1 MEMKA
6 FLNHLKHVKEQAN
19 GSYMACCPSH
29 DDHNPS
35 LSIGLSPDGKRILVH
50 CFTGCPEEKILSS
63 LGLKK
68 SDLFI
73 NSYMGK
79 NIKNDDNKHI
89 YRYMD
94 ENGKLLYEKT
104 RADFGKKEKRFWFTD
119 ANGKKGIKDIDKRV
133 PYNLPNVIKADKIIF
148 VEGEKCAEA
157 VIAKGY
163 CATTLDS
170 GANSKWR
177 PEYAEYFKGKDVI
190 IIPDCDRPGMEYAKK
205 IQKGISGSKIICLP
219 EKEKGYDIADWLSD
233 GKTMEEVMQL
243 PLWEENDGEQVEEKH
258 SKRKTKE
265 KGTDVDTLL
274 DILQSFKI
282 DLYLNQ
288 VNAVYA
294 VIPNE
299 EHMETWQIKSSAFSE
314 WLQGVF
320 YKEEKRPIKAD
331 GIKQVIDILSARAK
345 FETRK
350 QIELYNRVAS
360 HEKGIWYDLS
370 NEKWQAIRITVDG
383 WSVENNPPIL
393 FERFNHQN
401 GQVLPKENGDINKI
415 FDYINLKE
423 DHVLFLCWMV
433 SCFVPEIPHAISII
447 YGEKGAAKSTACE
460 ILKMLIDPS
469 VLEHMTLENDQRTLV
484 INLTNHWYLPF
495 DNVSAIS
502 SSTSDMLCRAVTGG
516 GVQQRKLCTN
526 AEDYVFKFKRCLSI
540 NGINN
545 VATRADLLDRSI
557 LFELK
562 RISGKDRKEIR
573 EVYENF
579 EKDRE
584 SILGGIFDVLS
595 KAMRLY
601 DSVKL
606 ESLPRMA
613 DFARWGYAIGEA
625 LGGYGTEFLDEYKKN
640 QQSRNYEIIN
650 LDIVGWLI
658 VQFMEERECWSGY
671 AQELFNQLKEIAERN
686 GIDFRSSEMPKQPN
700 GLTRRMGAIKSNLE
714 DVGIS
719 YVKKMDAKGTR
730 IDIKNSNI
738 SPLPPYAE
746 SVGDIGENS
755 NGDNNGD
762 KFSEKVLP
770 PYENIRNNG
779 ADGENGENGDI
790 CPDNQ

>member
-19 GSYMACCPSH
+19 GSYMACCPNH

-35 LSIGLSPDGKRILVH
+35 LSVGLSRDGKRILVH

-73 NSYMGK
+73 DSYVGK
-79 NIKNDDNKHI
+79 NIKNDDNKHV

-104 RADFGKKEKRFWFTD
+104 RTDFGKKEKRFWFTD

-170 GANSKWR
+170 GANSKWK

-274 DILQSFKI
+274 EILQSFKI

-299 EHMETWQIKSSAFSE
+299 EHMETWLIKSSAFSE

-360 HEKGIWYDLS
+360 HEKEIWYDLS
-370 NEKWQAIRITVDG
+370 NEKWQAIRITADG
-383 WSVENNPPIL
+383 WSIENNPPIL
-393 FERFNHQN
+393 FERFNHQK

-423 DHVLFLCWMV
+423 DHILFLCWMV

-495 DNVSAIS
+495 DNVSSIS

-613 DFARWGYAIGEA
+613 DFAR
-625 LGGYGTEFLDEYKKN
+625 
-640 QQSRNYEIIN
+640 
-650 LDIVGWLI
+650 
-658 VQFMEERECWSGY
+658 
-671 AQELFNQLKEIAERN
+671 
-686 GIDFRSSEMPKQPN
+686 
-700 GLTRRMGAIKSNLE
+700 
-714 DVGIS
+714 
-719 YVKKMDAKGTR
+719 
-730 IDIKNSNI
+730 
-738 SPLPPYAE
+738 
-746 SVGDIGENS
+746 
-755 NGDNNGD
+755 
-762 KFSEKVLP
+762 
-770 PYENIRNNG
+770 
-779 ADGENGENGDI
+779 
-790 CPDNQ
+790 

>member
-1 MEMKA
+1 MRKD
-6 FLNHLKHVKEQAN
+6 V
-19 GSYMACCPSH
+19 
-29 DDHNPS
+29 
-35 LSIGLSPDGKRILVH
+35 
-50 CFTGCPEEKILSS
+50 
-63 LGLKK
+63 
-68 SDLFI
+68 
-73 NSYMGK
+73 
-79 NIKNDDNKHI
+79 NDMFEI
-89 YRYMD
+89 
-94 ENGKLLYEKT
+94 
-104 RADFGKKEKRFWFTD
+104 
-119 ANGKKGIKDIDKRV
+119 
-133 PYNLPNVIKADKIIF
+133 
-148 VEGEKCAEA
+148 
-157 VIAKGY
+157 
-163 CATTLDS
+163 
-170 GANSKWR
+170 
-177 PEYAEYFKGKDVI
+177 KGKVTTAI
-190 IIPDCDRPGMEYAKK
+190 CYA
-205 IQKGISGSKIICLP
+205 
-219 EKEKGYDIADWLSD
+219 
-233 GKTMEEVMQL
+233 
-243 PLWEENDGEQVEEKH
+243 
-258 SKRKTKE
+258 
-265 KGTDVDTLL
+265 
-274 DILQSFKI
+274 
-282 DLYLNQ
+282 
-288 VNAVYA
+288 
-294 VIPNE
+294 
-299 EHMETWQIKSSAFSE
+299 
-314 WLQGVF
+314 
-320 YKEEKRPIKAD
+320 
-331 GIKQVIDILSARAK
+331 
-345 FETRK
+345 
-350 QIELYNRVAS
+350 
-360 HEKGIWYDLS
+360 
-370 NEKWQAIRITVDG
+370 
-383 WSVENNPPIL
+383 
-393 FERFNHQN
+393 
-401 GQVLPKENGDINKI
+401 
-415 FDYINLKE
+415 
-423 DHVLFLCWMV
+423 
-433 SCFVPEIPHAISII
+433 
-447 YGEKGAAKSTACE
+447 
-460 ILKMLIDPS
+460 
-469 VLEHMTLENDQRTLV
+469 
-484 INLTNHWYLPF
+484 
-495 DNVSAIS
+495 
-502 SSTSDMLCRAVTGG
+502 SDMLCRAVTGG

-625 LGGYGTEFLDEYKKN
+625 LGGYGTEFLDEYRKN

-746 SVGDIGENS
+746 SVGDIGGNS

-779 ADGENGENGDI
+779 ADGDNGENGDI